1 MIAQRILL
9 TNTVNNNDSIEA
21 VNLASGN
28 ELELTEEIIRLSRL
42 TMVLTF
48 KAVQDLGPSDQ
59 LLGLV
64 SQDLIS
70 EEERKWLLSA
80 LPGN

>member
-9 TNTVNNNDSIEA
+9 SNALVNKESLEA
-21 VNLASGN
+21 ENLASGE
-28 ELELTEEIIRLSRL
+28 ELVLTEELIRLSRL

-48 KAVQDLGPSDQ
+48 KAVQDLGPADQ

-64 SQDLIS
+64 KLDLIS
-70 EEERKWLLSA
+70 EEERRWLLEA
-80 LPGN
+80 LPG